1 MNIAEKIK
9 HKGLEL
15 GFTHVG
21 ITSADDFVEYGE
33 ELLGR
38 EDYEIWIEKDRT
50 KYPGRTNLRAAC
62 RPRSFYPEGKSII
75 CTTWGYS
82 QYIYPEELTPYV
94 ARAYLCR
101 AYVPQ
106 ADSTRSIA

>member
-21 ITSADDFVEYGE
+21 INSADDFVEYGE

-38 EDYEIWIEKDRT
+38 EDY
-50 KYPGRTNLRAAC
+50 
-62 RPRSFYPEGKSII
+62 
-75 CTTWGYS
+75 
-82 QYIYPEELTPYV
+82 
-94 ARAYLCR
+94 
-101 AYVPQ
+101 
-106 ADSTRSIA
+106 